1 MGMKRIYTCV
11 CLECEELVFP
21 KQSWL
26 VAWPR
31 DLTEPRFQAAN

>member
-1 MGMKRIYTCV
+1 MGMKGIYTYV
-11 CLECEELVFP
+11 CLEREESVFP

-31 DLTEPRFQAAN
+31 DLTELQVQAAN